1 VVPVVA
7 TPRRGGD
14 DEEDG
19 GVARHDLLQ
28 SAENVKQFVREVV
41 KASATDLFF
50 KLCMSDSVTPS
61 VWRDSIRQYAEAA
74 RKAASLSP
82 TLKVVVFLD
91 ESNTCRNM
99 CMTAEVMTC
108 NTLDGEPLPSNL
120 FFVGAVNPL
129 SNVDADAA
137 SRNQFTG
144 VSDVLDSQDYV
155 VYASPPTMQ
164 RLHRSV
170 GDFGDDERDTFTR
183 AYFRDSN
190 LGVAA
195 SLRHYFQQ
203 QCSNATLEDDFFRM
217 ASRCINAAHTFVERA
232 RMHRVKPSIRD
243 VVRCLRLF
251 DFFLTQPYSDVFTHA
266 MSPLYTTGADDGS
279 GVTLSTSSESF
290 VDVVKRQFDKM
301 QKRLRTGVKVGTS
314 LTLMSAWKAL
324 VLSIALVYYLR
335 LDSRYDRGGG
345 AAPEDL
351 RAAFIAAF
359 DRSVRAPPAMQDV
372 VRQYPLAHVLS
383 EQSRAFYALC
393 VVPPGIAPT
402 RALVE
407 NVWAV
412 AVCVQACVGVLLTG
426 PAGCGKT
433 LAMQIVLSNL
443 RGLGSEQEAF
453 TNLKSIRTFAYQCR

>member
-1 VVPVVA
+1 
-7 TPRRGGD
+7 
-14 DEEDG
+14 
-19 GVARHDLLQ
+19 
-28 SAENVKQFVREVV
+28 
-41 KASATDLFF
+41 
-50 KLCMSDSVTPS
+50 
-61 VWRDSIRQYAEAA
+61 
-74 RKAASLSP
+74 
-82 TLKVVVFLD
+82 
-91 ESNTCRNM
+91 
-99 CMTAEVMTC
+99 
-108 NTLDGEPLPSNL
+108 
-120 FFVGAVNPL
+120 
-129 SNVDADAA
+129 
-137 SRNQFTG
+137 
-144 VSDVLDSQDYV
+144 VL
-155 VYASPPTMQ
+155 
-164 RLHRSV
+164 
-170 GDFGDDERDTFTR
+170 
-183 AYFRDSN
+183 
-190 LGVAA
+190 
-195 SLRHYFQQ
+195 
-203 QCSNATLEDDFFRM
+203 
-217 ASRCINAAHTFVERA
+217 
-232 RMHRVKPSIRD
+232 
-243 VVRCLRLF
+243 
-251 DFFLTQPYSDVFTHA
+251 
-266 MSPLYTTGADDGS
+266 
-279 GVTLSTSSESF
+279 
-290 VDVVKRQFDKM
+290 
-301 QKRLRTGVKVGTS
+301 
-314 LTLMSAWKAL
+314 AWKAL